1 MTTVSAG
8 QLEASA
14 PDVAPEEVS
23 KIVGRSPWQIALS
36 RLRRDKVSMA
46 SVVIIILYLLMAIAA
61 PILQM
66 LNIIDP
72 YSFHDALGQGP
83 GSMPTGAFGG
93 TTSPTFLAS
102 SRKPGA
108 TCCRASS
115 PG

>member
-8 QLEASA
+8 QLEANV

-72 YSFHDALGQGP
+72 YSFHNALVQGP

-93 TTSPTFLAS
+93 IS
-102 SRKPGA
+102 SAHLLGVEPQTGRDRK
-108 TCCRASS
+108 SVV
-115 PG
+115 